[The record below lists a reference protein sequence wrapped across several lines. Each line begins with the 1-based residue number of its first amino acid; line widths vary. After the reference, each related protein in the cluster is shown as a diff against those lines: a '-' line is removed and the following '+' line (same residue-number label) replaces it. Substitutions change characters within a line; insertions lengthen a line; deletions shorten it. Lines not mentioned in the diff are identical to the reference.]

1 MALYVVRHDHAADAC
16 PGASPAMGQM
26 LLQHLSPLNARS
38 FGVHIAGEAVVR
50 GAHTLY
56 LIVDAEDE
64 ARLRQF
70 LSPFS
75 QAGSVEIWP
84 AAKCS
89 EVVARGGCAAVV

>member
-1 MALYVVRHDHAADAC
+1 VALYVVRHEHPAQAC
-16 PGASPAMGQM
+16 PGENAAMGQM

-38 FGVHIAGEAVVR
+38 YGVHIAGEAVVR
-50 GAHTLY
+50 GQHNLH

-64 ARLRQF
+64 GRLKEF
-70 LSPFS
+70 MAPFA
-75 QAGSVEIWP
+75 QAGTVEILP